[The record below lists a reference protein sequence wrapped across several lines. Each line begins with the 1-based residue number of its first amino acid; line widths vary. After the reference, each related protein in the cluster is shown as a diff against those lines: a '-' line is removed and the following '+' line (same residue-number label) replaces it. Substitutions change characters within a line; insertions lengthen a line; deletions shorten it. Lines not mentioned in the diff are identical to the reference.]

1 MEMMLNVFVDLL
13 APLPLLQM
21 FIGVTLGIVVG
32 AIPGL
37 TGTMLIA
44 LSVPLTFYMDSKLA
58 LVLLIGMYVGGI
70 TGGLISA
77 TLLRMPGSPS
87 SIITTFDGYPMAKGG
102 QPGKAISYGIFASF
116 VGGII
121 SWLFL
126 ALLAPPLAKVAIRL
140 NMLNYF
146 AMIVMALAFIVSV
159 SQGELIKGLISGL
172 LGLLVSTPGLDPITA
187 GLRLDFGMEEMA
199 GGFNLLPV
207 LIGLF
212 AVSQAITD
220 ILHIDQQLERL
231 NFTFRQV
238 IQGMR
243 NMLPQM
249 FNMIRSSVIGT
260 WVGILPGI
268 GANIGSIMA
277 YTTAKNMSKNPEKF
291 GKGAAEG
298 IVASEAANNA
308 TICGALVPLV
318 TMGIPGSIIDAIL
331 LGALIIH
338 DVQPGPLLFKT
349 NPDMVYTIINS
360 ALISN
365 FLMFGIMIFATVLI
379 TKVIFVR
386 KAYLLP
392 VILLC
397 CVIGSFAMA
406 NRMFDVWV
414 MLAFGLLGYFLER
427 ANVPLAPFV
436 IGIVLGPI
444 AEDNLRSG
452 LMGTAG
458 DFTPLFTDPI
468 SASFLLFAFIS
479 LVWPLY
485 KTAKQYLKEKSSL

>member
-1 MEMMLNVFVDLL
+1 MEQMLSIFVDLM

-102 QPGKAISYGIFASF
+102 QPAKAISLGIFASF
-116 VGGII
+116 MGGII
-121 SWLFL
+121 SWFFL
-126 ALLAPPLAKVAIRL
+126 ALLSPPLAKIAIKL
-140 NMLNYF
+140 DMLNYF
-146 AMIVMALAFIVSV
+146 AMIVMALVFIVSV
-159 SQGELIKGLISGL
+159 SQGELVKGLISGL
-172 LGLLVSTPGLDPITA
+172 LGLLVSTPGTDPITA
-187 GLRLDFGMEEMA
+187 GFRLDFGLEEMA

-212 AVSQAITD
+212 AVSQVITD
-220 ILHIDQQLERL
+220 ILHIDRQLERL

-238 IQGMR
+238 IQSML
-243 NMLPQM
+243 NMFPQT
-249 FNMIRSSVIGT
+249 FNIIRSSVIGT
-260 WVGILPGI
+260 LVGILPGI

-277 YTTAKNMSKNPEKF
+277 YTASKNMSKNPEKF
-291 GKGAAEG
+291 GKGAVEG

-360 ALISN
+360 ALISH
-365 FLMFGIMIFATVLI
+365 FFMFGIMIFATVI
-379 TKVIFVR
+379 IAKVIFVR

-392 VILLC
+392 VILLF
-397 CVIGSFAMA
+397 CVIGSFAMS

-414 MLAFGLLGYFLER
+414 MLGFGLLGYFLER
-427 ANVPLAPFV
+427 AKVPLAPFV

-444 AEDNLRSG
+444 AEENLRAG
-452 LMGTAG
+452 LMGTGG
-458 DFTPLFTDPI
+458 DFSPLFTDPF
-468 SASFLLFAFIS
+468 SASCLCFAFIS
-479 LVWPLY
+479 FVWPLY
-485 KTAKQYLKEKSSL
+485 KTARQFLK

>member
-1 MEMMLNVFVDLL
+1 MEMMLEVFLALL
-13 APLPLLQM
+13 MPVPLLYM
-21 FIGVTLGIVVG
+21 IIGVALGIVVG

-37 TGTMLIA
+37 TATMLIA
-44 LSVPLTFYMDSKLA
+44 LTVPLTFYMQSNLA

-70 TGGLISA
+70 TGGLITA
-77 TLLRMPGSPS
+77 TLLRMPGSPG
-87 SIITTFDGYPMAKGG
+87 SIITTFDGYPMAKSG
-102 QPGKAISYGIFASF
+102 QPGKAISYGIVASF
-116 VGGII
+116 IGGLI

-126 ALLAPPLAKVAIRL
+126 ALLSPVLARLAIKL

-146 AMIVMALAFIVSV
+146 AMIVMALVFIVSV
-159 SQGELIKGLISGL
+159 SQGEMVKGLISGL

-187 GLRLDFGMEEMA
+187 GLRMDFGFEEMA

-212 AVSQAITD
+212 AVNQVLSD
-220 ILHIDQQLERL
+220 IVNIDKQLERL
-231 NFTFRQV
+231 TITFRQ
-238 IQGMR
+238 IMSGMR
-243 NMLPQM
+243 DTLSQIGN
-249 FNMIRSSVIGT
+249 IVRSSVIGT

-268 GANIGSIMA
+268 GANVGSIMA
-277 YTTAKNMSKNPEKF
+277 YTAAKNMSKHPEEF
-291 GKGAAEG
+291 GKGSPEG

-308 TICGALVPLV
+308 TVCGALVPLV

-338 DVQPGPLLFKT
+338 NVQPGPLLFIS

-365 FLMFGIMIFATVLI
+365 FLMFGIMVFATVLI
-379 TKVIFVR
+379 VRVIFVP

-392 VILLC
+392 VIFLC
-397 CVIGSFAMA
+397 CVIGSFAIA

-414 MLAFGLLGYFLER
+414 MLGFGALGYFFEK
-427 ANVPLAPFV
+427 AKVPLAPFV

-444 AEDNLRSG
+444 AEKNLRAG

-458 DFTPLFTDPI
+458 DFTPLFTDPL
-468 SASFLLFAFIS
+468 SASFLFVAFVS
-479 LVWPLY
+479 LIWPFLR
-485 KTAKQYLKEKSSL
+485 TAKEYFKGRKA